1 MDFNLCK
8 EEDFPIQNTDNFRD
22 IGHLNH
28 QGAQMFTK
36 YFWKTIDKKDK
47 SSFCKSYKEKLNS
60 SKRKVYGLIYL
71 DDGKKR
77 KYEIATNRESEMEY
91 QVKFSP
97 ESNIPAI
104 IIKDYS
110 KEKVF
115 EMESNDHGIFEITVK
130 LPECQDVFQVLKIE
144 Y

>member
-1 MDFNLCK
+1 
-8 EEDFPIQNTDNFRD
+8 
-22 IGHLNH
+22 
-28 QGAQMFTK
+28 
-36 YFWKTIDKKDK
+36 
-47 SSFCKSYKEKLNS
+47 
-60 SKRKVYGLIYL
+60 
-71 DDGKKR
+71 
-77 KYEIATNRESEMEY
+77 MEY

-130 LPECQDVFQVLKIE
+130 LHAKNIRF
-144 Y
+144 